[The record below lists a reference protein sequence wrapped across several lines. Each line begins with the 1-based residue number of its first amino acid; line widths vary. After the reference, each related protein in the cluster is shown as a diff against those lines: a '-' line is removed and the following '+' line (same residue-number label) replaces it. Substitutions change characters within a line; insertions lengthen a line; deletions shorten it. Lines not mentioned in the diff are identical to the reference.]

1 MADMKEFPPYDEKQ
15 WQADDAL
22 RKAGEFHRLV
32 CPDCDFSGDP
42 RWYGPH
48 DDKQGRHYRA
58 CKKCGF
64 WQEADGT
71 SAYRCWMAM
80 HLCEQLHPTAWILTP
95 KEDSYLCQICETW
108 IGREHAVP
116 WPEALRR

>member
-1 MADMKEFPPYDEKQ
+1 MKEFPPYDEKQ

-22 RKAGEFHRLV
+22 KKVGEFHRLV
-32 CPDCDFSGDP
+32 CPDCNFSGDP
-42 RWYGPH
+42 RWYGPR

-95 KEDSYLCQICETW
+95 KEPGYLCQSCKTW
-108 IGREHAVP
+108 IGREHSVP
-116 WPEALRR
+116 WPQLGNL